1 MTESLRFRQNRQLAA
16 FSFYERLNAGN
27 GIKSELHPVC
37 STAACSLHAF
47 SMNILSRAFALCCLI
62 AASLVSI
69 APVSAQDLSAAAN
82 PSPGGPDTTRLLR
95 FPTTN
100 GTQIVFCYA
109 GELYTVGK
117 DGGTAR
123 RLTSGP
129 GYTSFARFS
138 PDGTQIA
145 FTSHYDGNTEVYVMP
160 AEGGTPKRLT
170 TSATL
175 GRDDVSDRMGP
186 NNIVMAWENTK
197 PLVVF
202 RSRMKSFNDFIG
214 SLFAVGLDAELPQQV
229 PVPRGGFVSF
239 SPDDSKMAF
248 NRVFREFR
256 TWKHYRGGMADDIW
270 IYDFNTGATEN
281 LTNNP
286 AQDICPMW
294 GADNKI
300 YFISDRDN
308 RMNLFVIDLATK
320 ETKQLTHFTDF
331 DIKFPSI
338 GKDSIVFEQAGYIW
352 RYDLATGQAAPVP
365 IAIKEDF
372 DSGHGG
378 LVDAAKHLESVN
390 LAPDGERTV
399 VVARGDLFSVPAK
412 NGTARNLSKTSGAHE
427 RDAVWSPDGKWIAYN
442 SDATGENELYVRSQ
456 DGKGEPQQI
465 TNGADTYYYAAK
477 WSPDSKKLLWS
488 DRLQRLRYVDVT
500 TKAVTPVDQDK
511 YGEIESYNWSPDSQW
526 IAWSRPEENGMSR
539 VYLYSV
545 GNKQQ
550 TAVTD
555 SWYGSGEVVF
565 SDDGK
570 YLLLSSARDFKP
582 TFGDE
587 EFENVYRD
595 MERVYLVTLAKE
607 TANPLA
613 PKSDE
618 VGKAEEKRKK
628 EKAKEAEEKKPEASP
643 GATKPE
649 EKPKKPVVVKVDTD
663 GIQNR
668 IVGLEITPGNYRNIR
683 MLDDGRIFYLRRT
696 AADEV
701 GEDDQEEFPER
712 DRKSHLCVYN
722 VDDRKETVLGDA
734 NNYQI
739 TFDGKK
745 MLVKIKKDY
754 AIIDVPKDKLET
766 KDHEHKIEG
775 LDMQLDRHAEWRQIY
790 FECWRQ
796 MRDFFFSPTMNGIDW
811 KAMRDKYAAL
821 LPFVNH
827 RNDLTYLL
835 GELIGE
841 LNNGHTYVAAGER
854 PDTRRIKLGLLGAE
868 FSRDPATRAYR
879 IDRILPGENWNKETR
894 SPLTDIGVNVKPG
907 DYILAI
913 NNTPVSSLPNLYDA
927 LIGTAGKQV
936 ILRVNSKPTDAG
948 ARDVTVVP
956 TDNEGPLYYLDW
968 VQKNID
974 YVTKKTGGEVGYLHI
989 PDMGRPGLDEFTKLY
1004 FPQIRKHALIVDV
1017 RGNGGGFVSPLVIE
1031 RLRRALVMVGIAR
1044 NGMPQTDPPQT
1055 FTGPMVTLINEF
1067 SASDGDIFPYR
1078 FKALG
1083 LGKLIGKRTWGG
1095 VIGIRESLPLV
1106 DGGQFFK
1113 PEFAIY
1119 SKDGKQWI
1127 VEGHGVDPDIV
1138 VDNDPG
1144 KEFKGE
1150 DQQLDRALQEIQDEL
1165 KTKRYELPSPPPW
1178 PNRNPA
1184 G

>member
-1 MTESLRFRQNRQLAA
+1 
-16 FSFYERLNAGN
+16 
-27 GIKSELHPVC
+27 
-37 STAACSLHAF
+37 
-47 SMNILSRAFALCCLI
+47 MNILCRFFALLCLI
-62 AASLVSI
+62 VVGLISVRT
-69 APVSAQDLSAAAN
+69 VCAQK
-82 PSPGGPDTTRLLR
+82 PPDTTRLLR

-145 FTSHYDGNTEVYVMP
+145 FTSEYDGNREVYVMP

-214 SLFAVGLDAELPQQV
+214 ALFAVGLDAELAQQL

-270 IYDFNTGATEN
+270 IYDFNTGATDN
-281 LTNNP
+281 LTNSP

-294 GADNKI
+294 GPDNKI
-300 YFISDRDN
+300 YFISDRDY

-352 RYDLATGQAAPVP
+352 RYDLATGQATPVP
-365 IAIKEDF
+365 IEIKEDF
-372 DSGHGG
+372 ALGRSA
-378 LVDAAKHLESVN
+378 LVDASKHLESVN
-390 LAPDGERTV
+390 LAPDGERTIV
-399 VVARGDLFSVPAK
+399 IARGDLFSVPAK

-427 RDAVWSPDGKWIAYN
+427 RDAIWSPDGKWIAYN
-442 SDATGENELYVRSQ
+442 SDVTGENELYVRSQ

-465 TNGADTYYYAAK
+465 TNGADTYYYAPK

-488 DRLQRLRYVDVT
+488 DRLQRLRYVDVAS
-500 TKAVTPVDQDK
+500 KAVTLVDQDK

-526 IAWSRPEENGMSR
+526 ITWVRPEENAMPR

-545 GNKQQ
+545 ANKQQ

-555 SWYGSGEVVF
+555 TWYGSGEAVF

-587 EFENVYRD
+587 EFANVYRD
-595 MERVYLVTLAKE
+595 MERVYLVTLAKD

-618 VGKAEEKRKK
+618 VGKAEEKRQK

-643 GATKPE
+643 SATKAE

-668 IVGLEITPGNYRNIR
+668 ILGLEITPGNYRNIR
-683 MLDDGRIFYLRRT
+683 MLDDNRIFYLRRT

-701 GEDDQEEFPER
+701 GEEDAGLFAER
-712 DRKSHLCVYN
+712 DKKSHLCVYN

-811 KAMRDKYAAL
+811 KAARDKYAAL
-821 LPFVNH
+821 LPSVNH
-827 RNDLTYLL
+827 RNDLTYML

-841 LNNGHTYVAAGER
+841 LNNGHAYVGGGER
-854 PDTRRIKLGLLGAE
+854 PDTQRIKLGLLGAE
-868 FSRDPATRAYR
+868 FSRDSATRAYR
-879 IDRILPGENWNKETR
+879 IERILPGENWNKHTR
-894 SPLTDIGVNVKPG
+894 SPLTDVGVNVKAG

-956 TDNEGPLYYLDW
+956 TDDEGPLYYIDW

-974 YVTKKTGGEVGYLHI
+974 YVNKKTGGEVGYLHI
-989 PDMGRPGLDEFTKLY
+989 PDMSQAGLNEFTKLY

-1031 RLRRALVMVGIAR
+1031 RLRRALVMIGMGR
-1044 NGMPQTDPPQT
+1044 NSMPQTDPPQT
-1055 FTGPMVTLINEF
+1055 FVGPMVTLANEF

-1095 VIGIRESLPLV
+1095 VIGIRQSLPLV

-1113 PEFAIY
+1113 PEFAPY

-1127 VEGHGVDPDIV
+1127 VEGYGVDPDIV

-1144 KEFKGE
+1144 KEFRGE
-1150 DQQLDRALQEIQDEL
+1150 DQQLDRALQEIQEEL
-1165 KTKRYELPSPPPW
+1165 KTKRYDLPPVPPY
-1178 PNRNPA
+1178 PNRNPVK
-1184 G
+1184 GS

>member
-1 MTESLRFRQNRQLAA
+1 
-16 FSFYERLNAGN
+16 
-27 GIKSELHPVC
+27 
-37 STAACSLHAF
+37 
-47 SMNILSRAFALCCLI
+47 MNILSRFFVLLCLTSSGLI
-62 AASLVSI
+62 SI
-69 APVSAQDLSAAAN
+69 TGIRAQKL
-82 PSPGGPDTTRLLR
+82 PDTTRLVR

-100 GTQIVFCYA
+100 GAQIVFCYA
-109 GELYTVGK
+109 GEIYSVGK
-117 DGGTAR
+117 DGGIAR

-129 GYTSFARFS
+129 GYSSFPRFS
-138 PDGTQIA
+138 PDGKQIA
-145 FTSHYDGNTEVYVMP
+145 FTSQYDGNTEVYVMP
-160 AEGGTPKRLT
+160 AEGGAPKRLT

-175 GRDDVSDRMGP
+175 GRDDISDRMGP
-186 NNIVMAWENTK
+186 NNLVMAWENTK
-197 PLVVF
+197 PFVVF

-214 SLFAVGLDAELPQQV
+214 SLFAVGLDAELPQLL

-239 SPDDSKMAF
+239 SPDDSKMAY

-270 IYDFNTGATEN
+270 IYDFKTGATEN
-281 LTNNP
+281 LTDNP

-294 GADNKI
+294 GPDNKI

-308 RMNLFVIDLATK
+308 RMNLFAIDLATK

-352 RYDLATGQAAPVP
+352 RYDLASGQAIPVP
-365 IAIKEDF
+365 IEIKEDF
-372 DSGHGG
+372 ASGRSA
-378 LVDAAKHLESVN
+378 LVDAAKHIESVN
-390 LAPDGERTV
+390 LAPDGERSIT
-399 VVARGDLFSVPAK
+399 VARGDLFSVPAK
-412 NGTARNLSKTSGAHE
+412 HGTPRNLTKTSGAHE
-427 RDAVWSPDGKWIAYN
+427 RDAVWSPDGKWVAYN
-442 SDATGENELYVRSQ
+442 SDVTGENELYVRSQ

-465 TNGADTYYYAAK
+465 TSGADTYYYALK

-500 TKAVTPVDQDK
+500 AKAITLVDQDK
-511 YGEIESYNWSPDSQW
+511 YGEIEGYAWSPDGQW
-526 IAWSRPEENGMSR
+526 ITWARPEENGMSR
-539 VYLYSV
+539 VYLYSLA
-545 GNKQQ
+545 NKQQ

-555 SWYGSGEVVF
+555 NWYGSGEAVF

-582 TFGDE
+582 TFGEE
-587 EFENVYRD
+587 EFANVYRD
-595 MERVYLVTLAKE
+595 MQRVYLVTLAKE

-618 VGKAEEKRKK
+618 VGKAEEKRQK
-628 EKAKEAEEKKPEASP
+628 EKAKEAEEKKPEEKAA
-643 GATKPE
+643 GKKPE
-649 EKPKKPVVVKVDTD
+649 EKAKKPVVVKVDTD
-663 GIQNR
+663 RIQNR
-668 IVGLEITPGNYRNIR
+668 IAGLEITPGNYRNIR

-701 GEDDQEEFPER
+701 GEDDEEGFPER
-712 DRKSHLCVYN
+712 DRKSHLCVYK

-775 LDMQLDRHAEWRQIY
+775 LDTQLDRHAEWNQIY

-796 MRDFFFSPTMNGIDW
+796 MRDFFFSPTMNGVGW

-841 LNNGHTYVAAGER
+841 LNNGHTYVGGGER
-854 PDTRRIKLGLLGAE
+854 PDTPRIKLGLLGAE

-879 IDRILPGENWNKETR
+879 IERILPGENWDKKTR
-894 SPLTDIGVNVKPG
+894 SPLTDIGVDVKPG

-913 NNTPVSSLPNLYDA
+913 NNTPVSTLPNLYDA
-927 LIGTAGKQV
+927 LIGTADEQV

-956 TDNEGPLYYLDW
+956 TDNEAPLYYLDW
-968 VQKNID
+968 VQRNID
-974 YVTKKTGGEVGYLHI
+974 YVNKKTGGDVGYLHI
-989 PDMGRPGLDEFTKLY
+989 PDMGQPGLNQFTKLY

-1031 RLRRALVMVGIAR
+1031 RLRRALVMVGMAR

-1055 FTGPMVTLINEF
+1055 FVGPMVTLTNEF

-1095 VIGIRESLPLV
+1095 VIGIRESLPLA

-1113 PEFAIY
+1113 PEFAPY

-1127 VEGHGVDPDIV
+1127 VEGRGVDPDIV

-1144 KEFKGE
+1144 KEFKGQDE
-1150 DQQLDRALQEIQDEL
+1150 QLERAIQEIQDEL
-1165 KTKRYELPSPPPW
+1165 KTKRYDLPPPPPW

-1184 G
+1184 S

>member
-1 MTESLRFRQNRQLAA
+1 M
-16 FSFYERLNAGN
+16 NA
-27 GIKSELHPVC
+27 
-37 STAACSLHAF
+37 
-47 SMNILSRAFALCCLI
+47 LSRFFALSCLI
-62 AASLVSI
+62 VVALISVRAV
-69 APVSAQDLSAAAN
+69 PAQK
-82 PSPGGPDTTRLLR
+82 PPDTTRLLR

-145 FTSHYDGNTEVYVMP
+145 FTSEYDGNREVYVMP

-186 NNIVMAWENTK
+186 NNIVMTWENTK

-214 SLFAVGLDAELPQQV
+214 ALFAVGLDAELPQQL

-239 SPDDSKMAF
+239 SPDDSKMAY

-270 IYDFNTGATEN
+270 IYDFKTGATEN

-294 GADNKI
+294 APDNKI
-300 YFISDRDN
+300 YFLSDRDN
-308 RMNLFVIDLATK
+308 RMNLFVVDLATK

-352 RYDLATGQAAPVP
+352 RYDPATGQATPVP
-365 IAIKEDF
+365 IDIKEDF
-372 DSGHGG
+372 ALGRSA
-378 LVDAAKHLESVN
+378 LVDASKHLESVN
-390 LAPDGERTV
+390 LAPDGERTIV
-399 VVARGDLFSVPAK
+399 IARGDLFSVPAK
-412 NGTARNLSKTSGAHE
+412 NGTPRNLSKTSGAHE

-442 SDATGENELYVRSQ
+442 SDVTGENELYVRSQ

-465 TNGADTYYYAAK
+465 TNSADTYYYAPK

-488 DRLQRLRYVDVT
+488 DRLQRLRYVDVAS
-500 TKAVTPVDQDK
+500 KSVTLVDQDK

-526 IAWSRPEENGMSR
+526 ITWVRPEENGMPR

-545 GNKQQ
+545 ANKQQ

-555 SWYGSGEVVF
+555 NWYGSGEAVF

-587 EFENVYRD
+587 EFANVYRD
-595 MERVYLVTLAKE
+595 MERVYLVTLAKD

-618 VGKAEEKRKK
+618 VGKAEEKRQK
-628 EKAKEAEEKKPEASP
+628 EKAKEAEEKKPQASP
-643 GATKPE
+643 SAAKAE

-663 GIQNR
+663 GIQDR
-668 IVGLEITPGNYRNIR
+668 ILGLEITPGNYRNIR
-683 MLDDGRIFYLRRT
+683 MLDDNRIFYLRRT

-701 GEDDQEEFPER
+701 GEEDEGLFAER
-712 DRKSHLCVYN
+712 DKKSHLCVYN

-745 MLVKIKKDY
+745 MLLKVKKDY

-811 KAMRDKYAAL
+811 KAARDKYAAL

-827 RNDLTYLL
+827 RNDLTYML

-841 LNNGHTYVAAGER
+841 LNNGHAYVGGGER
-854 PDTRRIKLGLLGAE
+854 PDTPRIKLGLLGAE

-879 IDRILPGENWNKETR
+879 IERILPGENWDKHTR
-894 SPLTDIGVNVKPG
+894 SPLMDVGVNVKAG

-936 ILRVNSKPTDAG
+936 ILRVNAKPTDAG

-956 TDNEGPLYYLDW
+956 TDDEAPLYYIDW

-974 YVTKKTGGEVGYLHI
+974 YVNKKTGGEVGYLHI
-989 PDMGRPGLDEFTKLY
+989 PDMSQAGLNEFTKLY

-1044 NGMPQTDPPQT
+1044 NGAPQTDPPQT
-1055 FTGPMVTLINEF
+1055 FVGPMVTLTNEF

-1095 VIGIRESLPLV
+1095 VIGIRQSLPLA

-1113 PEFAIY
+1113 PEFAPY
-1119 SKDGKQWI
+1119 SIDGKQWI
-1127 VEGHGVDPDIV
+1127 IEGSGVDPDIV

-1150 DQQLDRALQEIQDEL
+1150 DQQLDRALQEIQEEL
-1165 KTKRYELPSPPPW
+1165 KTKRYDLPPVPPY
-1178 PNRNPA
+1178 PNRNPVK
-1184 G
+1184 GS

>member
-1 MTESLRFRQNRQLAA
+1 MNIFSRFFVFFCLMAVG
-16 FSFYERLNAGN
+16 LV
-27 GIKSELHPVC
+27 PV
-37 STAACSLHAF
+37 TAA
-47 SMNILSRAFALCCLI
+47 
-62 AASLVSI
+62 
-69 APVSAQDLSAAAN
+69 PAQEL
-82 PSPGGPDTTRLLR
+82 PDTSRLLR

-109 GELYTVGK
+109 GEIYTVAK
-117 DGGTAR
+117 DGGIAR

-129 GYTSFARFS
+129 GYSSFPRFS
-138 PDGTQIA
+138 PDGKQIA
-145 FTSHYDGNTEVYVMP
+145 FTSQYDGNTEVYVMP
-160 AEGGTPKRLT
+160 TEGGVPKRLT

-175 GRDDVSDRMGP
+175 GRDDISDRMGP
-186 NNIVMAWENTK
+186 NNLVMAWENTK

-214 SLFAVGLDAELPQQV
+214 ALFTVGLDAELSQQL

-239 SPDDSKMAF
+239 SPDDSKMAY

-270 IYDFNTGATEN
+270 IYDFKTGTTEN

-294 GADNKI
+294 GPDNKI
-300 YFISDRDN
+300 YFTSDRDN
-308 RMNLFVIDLATK
+308 RMNLFVTDLATK
-320 ETKQLTHFTDF
+320 ETKQLTHFTDY

-338 GKDSIVFEQAGYIW
+338 GKDAIVFEQAGYIW
-352 RYDLATGQAAPVP
+352 RYDLASGQATPVP
-365 IAIKEDF
+365 IQVKEDF
-372 DSGHGG
+372 DSGRGG
-378 LVDAAKHLESVN
+378 LVDASKHIESVN
-390 LAPDGERTV
+390 LAPDGERTIV
-399 VVARGDLFSVPAK
+399 IARGDLFSVPAK
-412 NGTARNLSKTSGAHE
+412 NGTPRNLSKTSGAHE

-442 SDATGENELYVRSQ
+442 SDVSGENELYVRSQ

-465 TNGADTYYYAAK
+465 TSSADTYYYAPK

-488 DRLQRLRYVDVT
+488 DRLQRLRYVDVAS
-500 TKAVTPVDQDK
+500 KAVTQVDQDK
-511 YGEIESYNWSPDSQW
+511 YGEIEGYNWSPDSQW
-526 IAWSRPEENGMSR
+526 VTWARPEENGMSR
-539 VYLYSV
+539 VYLYSLA
-545 GNKQQ
+545 NKQQ

-555 SWYGSGEVVF
+555 SWYGSGEAVF
-565 SDDGK
+565 SDNGK

-587 EFENVYRD
+587 EFANVYRD
-595 MERVYLVTLAKE
+595 MQRVYLVTLSKE

-618 VGKAEEKRKK
+618 VGKAEEKRQK
-628 EKAKEAEEKKPEASP
+628 EKVKEAEEKKAEEK
-643 GATKPE
+643 ATGKKPE

-668 IVGLEITPGNYRNIR
+668 ILGLEVTPGNYRNIR

-701 GEDDQEEFPER
+701 GEDDNEGFPER

-722 VDDRKETVLGDA
+722 LDDRKETVLGDA

-754 AIIDVPKDKLET
+754 AIIDVPRDKLDT
-766 KDHEHKIEG
+766 KDHEHKIAG
-775 LDMQLDRHAEWRQIY
+775 LDMHLDRHAEWNQIY

-796 MRDFFFSPTMNGIDW
+796 MRDFFFSPAMNGIDW
-811 KAMRDKYAAL
+811 KAVRDKYAAL
-821 LPFVNH
+821 VPFVNH

-854 PDTRRIKLGLLGAE
+854 PDTPRIKLGLLGAE
-868 FSRDPATRAYR
+868 VSRDPATRAYR
-879 IDRILPGENWNKETR
+879 IDRILPGENWDKKTR
-894 SPLTDIGVNVKPG
+894 SPLTEIGVNVKPG

-913 NNTPVSSLPNLYDA
+913 NNTPVSTLPNLYDA
-927 LIGTAGKQV
+927 LIGTADKQV
-936 ILRVNSKPTDAG
+936 TLRVNSKPTDDG

-956 TDNEGPLYYLDW
+956 IDDEAPLYYLDW

-974 YVTKKTGGEVGYLHI
+974 YVNKKTGGEVGYLHI
-989 PDMGRPGLDEFTKLY
+989 PDMGQPGLNEFTKLY

-1031 RLRRALVMVGIAR
+1031 RLRRALVMVGMAR
-1044 NGMPQTDPPQT
+1044 NSMPQTDPPQT
-1055 FTGPMVTLINEF
+1055 FTGPMVTLTNEF

-1078 FKALG
+1078 FKTLG

-1113 PEFAIY
+1113 PEFAPY
-1119 SKDGKQWI
+1119 SIDGKQWI
-1127 VEGHGVDPDIV
+1127 VEGRGVEPDIV

-1150 DQQLDRALQEIQDEL
+1150 DQQLDRAIQEIQDEL
-1165 KTKRYELPSPPPW
+1165 KTKRYDLPPPPPW

-1184 G
+1184 S

>member
-1 MTESLRFRQNRQLAA
+1 
-16 FSFYERLNAGN
+16 
-27 GIKSELHPVC
+27 
-37 STAACSLHAF
+37 
-47 SMNILSRAFALCCLI
+47 MNIFSRFFVFLCLTAISLI
-62 AASLVSI
+62 SI
-69 APVSAQDLSAAAN
+69 TTVSAQKL
-82 PSPGGPDTTRLLR
+82 PDTTRLLR
-95 FPTTN
+95 FPATN
-100 GTQIVFCYA
+100 DAQIVFCYA
-109 GELYTVGK
+109 GEIYTVGK
-117 DGGTAR
+117 EGGIAR

-129 GYTSFARFS
+129 GYSSFPRFS
-138 PDGTQIA
+138 PDGKQIA
-145 FTSHYDGNTEVYVMP
+145 FTSQYDGNTEVYVMP

-175 GRDDVSDRMGP
+175 GRDDISDRMGP
-186 NNIVMAWENTK
+186 NNLVMAWQNTK

-202 RSRMKSFNDFIG
+202 RSRMKTFNDFIG
-214 SLFAVGLDAELPQQV
+214 SLFTVGLDAELPQQL

-239 SPDDSKMAF
+239 SPDDSKMAY
-248 NRVFREFR
+248 NQVFREFR
-256 TWKHYRGGMADDIW
+256 TWKHYRGGMADDVW
-270 IYDFNTGATEN
+270 IYDFKTGATEN
-281 LTNNP
+281 LTNSP

-294 GADNKI
+294 GPDNKI

-320 ETKQLTHFTDF
+320 ETKQLTHFTDY

-352 RYDLATGQAAPVP
+352 RYDLASAQATPVP
-365 IAIKEDF
+365 IEIKEDF
-372 DSGHGG
+372 AIGRSA
-378 LVDAAKHLESVN
+378 LVDAAKHIETVN
-390 LAPDGERTV
+390 LAPDGERSIT
-399 VVARGDLFSVPAK
+399 VARGDLFSVPAK
-412 NGTARNLSKTSGAHE
+412 NGTPRNLTKTSGAHE

-442 SDATGENELYVRSQ
+442 SDVTGENELYVRSQ

-465 TNGADTYYYAAK
+465 TSGADTYYYAPK

-488 DRLQRLRYVDVT
+488 DRLQRLRYIDVA
-500 TKAVTPVDQDK
+500 TKAITLVDQDK
-511 YGEIESYNWSPDSQW
+511 FGEIQGYNWSPDSQW
-526 IAWSRPEENGMSR
+526 IVWARPEENDMPR
-539 VYLYSV
+539 IYLYSLA
-545 GNKQQ
+545 NKQQ

-555 SWYGSGEVVF
+555 SWYGSGEAVF

-570 YLLLSSARDFKP
+570 YVLLSSARDFKP
-582 TFGDE
+582 TFGDQ
-587 EFENVYRD
+587 EFANVYRD
-595 MERVYLVTLAKE
+595 MQRVYLVTLAKE

-618 VGKAEEKRKK
+618 VGKAEEKRQK
-628 EKAKEAEEKKPEASP
+628 EKAKEPEAKKPEEK
-643 GATKPE
+643 ATGKKPE

-668 IVGLEITPGNYRNIR
+668 ILGLEITPGNYRNIR

-696 AADEV
+696 AADDV
-701 GEDDQEEFPER
+701 GEDDNEGFPDR

-722 VDDRKETVLGDA
+722 VDDRKETVLGDV

-745 MLVKIKKDY
+745 MLVKVKKDY

-766 KDHEHKIEG
+766 KDHEHKIAG
-775 LDMQLDRHAEWRQIY
+775 LDTQLDRHAEWNQIY

-796 MRDFFFSPTMNGIDW
+796 MRDFFFSPTMNGVDW

-841 LNNGHTYVAAGER
+841 LNNGHTYVGGGER
-854 PDTRRIKLGLLGAE
+854 PDTPRIKLGLLGAE

-879 IDRILPGENWNKETR
+879 IERILPGENWDKETR
-894 SPLTDIGVNVKPG
+894 SPLTDVGVDVKPG

-913 NNTPVSSLPNLYDA
+913 NNTPVSTLPNLYDA
-927 LIGTAGKQV
+927 LIGTADKQV
-936 ILRVNSKPTDAG
+936 VLRVNSKPTDAG

-956 TDNEGPLYYLDW
+956 TADEAPLYYLDW

-974 YVTKKTGGEVGYLHI
+974 YVNKKTGGEVGYLHI
-989 PDMGRPGLDEFTKLY
+989 PDMGQPGLNQFTKFY

-1031 RLRRALVMVGIAR
+1031 RLRRALVMVGMAR
-1044 NGMPQTDPPQT
+1044 NGVPQTDPPQT
-1055 FTGPMVTLINEF
+1055 FVGPMVTLTNEF

-1078 FKALG
+1078 FKTLG

-1095 VIGIRESLPLV
+1095 VIGIRESLPLA

-1113 PEFAIY
+1113 PEFAPF
-1119 SKDGKQWI
+1119 SNDGKQWI
-1127 VEGHGVDPDIV
+1127 IEGHGVDPDIV

-1150 DQQLDRALQEIQDEL
+1150 DQQLDRAIQEIQEEL
-1165 KTKRYELPSPPPW
+1165 KTKRYDLPPVPPYPD
-1178 PNRNPA
+1178 RNPA
-1184 G
+1184 KNT

>member
-1 MTESLRFRQNRQLAA
+1 MNALLRFFA
-16 FSFYERLNAGN
+16 
-27 GIKSELHPVC
+27 
-37 STAACSLHAF
+37 SL
-47 SMNILSRAFALCCLI
+47 LI
-62 AASLVSI
+62 ACGFYSI
-69 APVSAQDLSAAAN
+69 TAVSAQNLPN
-82 PSPGGPDTTRLLR
+82 TTRLLR

-100 GTQIVFCYA
+100 DREIVFCYA
-109 GELYTVGK
+109 GQLYTVGK

-123 RLTSGP
+123 RRTSCP

-145 FTSHYDGNTEVYVMP
+145 FTSQYDGNTEVYVMP
-160 AEGGTPKRLT
+160 AEGGIPKRLT
-170 TSATL
+170 ISATL
-175 GRDDVSDRMGP
+175 GRDDISDRMGP

-197 PLVVF
+197 PLIAF
-202 RSRMKSFNDFIG
+202 RSRMTSFNDFIG
-214 SLFAVGLDAELPQQV
+214 QLYTVGLDAELPQQL

-239 SPDDSKMAF
+239 SPDDSKMAY

-270 IYDFNTGATEN
+270 IYDFKTGATEN
-281 LTNNP
+281 LTNDP

-294 GADNKI
+294 GSDNKI

-352 RYDLATGQAAPVP
+352 RYDLASGQATPVP
-365 IAIKEDF
+365 IEIKEDF
-372 DSGHGG
+372 AIGRSA
-378 LVDAAKHLESVN
+378 LVDAAKHVETVN
-390 LAPDGERTV
+390 LAPDGERSIT
-399 VVARGDLFSVPAK
+399 VARGDLFSVPAK
-412 NGTARNLSKTSGAHE
+412 NGTPRNLTKTSGAHE

-442 SDATGENELYVRSQ
+442 SDVTGENELYVRSK

-465 TNGADTYYYAAK
+465 TNGADTYYYAPK

-500 TKAVTPVDQDK
+500 SKAITLVYQEK
-511 YGEIESYNWSPDSQW
+511 YGEIEGYVWSPDSQW
-526 IAWSRPEENGMSR
+526 VTWARPEENGMSR
-539 VYLYSV
+539 VYLYSLA
-545 GNKQQ
+545 NKQQ

-555 SWYGSGEVVF
+555 SWYGSGEAVF

-587 EFENVYRD
+587 EFANVYRD
-595 MERVYLVTLAKE
+595 MQRVYLVTLAKE
-607 TANPLA
+607 TENPLA

-618 VGKAEEKRKK
+618 VGKADEKRQK
-628 EKAKEAEEKKPEASP
+628 EKAKKEEEKKPEEK
-643 GATKPE
+643 ATAKKPE
-649 EKPKKPVVVKVDTD
+649 EKPKKPVIVKVDSD

-668 IVGLEITPGNYRNIR
+668 ILGLEITPGNYRNIR

-696 AADEV
+696 AADDI
-701 GEDDQEEFPER
+701 GEDDNEGFPER

-722 VDDRKETVLGDA
+722 VDDRKETVLGDV

-796 MRDFFFSPTMNGIDW
+796 MRDFFYSPTMNGIDW

-827 RNDLTYLL
+827 RNDLTYIL
-835 GELIGE
+835 GELISE
-841 LNNGHTYVAAGER
+841 LNNGHAYVGGGER
-854 PDTRRIKLGLLGAE
+854 PDTPRIKLGLLGAE

-879 IDRILPGENWNKETR
+879 IDRILPGENWDKHTR
-894 SPLTDIGVNVKPG
+894 SPLTDVGVNVKAG

-948 ARDVTVVP
+948 AHDVTVVP
-956 TDNEGPLYYLDW
+956 ADDEAPLYYIDW

-974 YVTKKTGGEVGYLHI
+974 YVNKKTGGEVGYLHI
-989 PDMGRPGLDEFTKLY
+989 PDMSQAGLNEFTKLY

-1031 RLRRALVMVGIAR
+1031 RLRRAFLMVGIAR
-1044 NGMPQTDPPQT
+1044 NGMPQPDPAHA
-1055 FTGPMVTLINEF
+1055 FMGPMTTLINEF
-1067 SASDGDIFPYR
+1067 SASDGDIFPFR
-1078 FKALG
+1078 FKTLG
-1083 LGKLIGKRTWGG
+1083 LGQLIGKRTWGG
-1095 VIGIRESLPLV
+1095 VVGIRDSLPLV

-1113 PEFAIY
+1113 PEFALY
-1119 SKDGKQWI
+1119 SKDGKEWI
-1127 VEGHGVDPDIV
+1127 IEGHGVDPDII

-1144 KEFKGE
+1144 KEFRGE
-1150 DQQLDRALQEIQDEL
+1150 DQQLDRAIQEIQEEL
-1165 KTKRYELPSPPPW
+1165 KTKRYDLPPVPPY
-1178 PNRNPA
+1178 PNRNPTPA
-1184 G
+1184 P